1 MKIGLVQDGALA
13 AGTDP
18 EQRMDEL
25 VEEALLADE
34 LGFDFYG
41 LSEVHFSDVLT
52 ISAPEVLLGVIAG
65 QSK

>member
-1 MKIGLVQDGALA
+1 
-13 AGTDP
+13 
-18 EQRMDEL
+18 MDEL

-52 ISAPEVLLGVIAG
+52 TRPPRSSSA
-65 QSK
+65 